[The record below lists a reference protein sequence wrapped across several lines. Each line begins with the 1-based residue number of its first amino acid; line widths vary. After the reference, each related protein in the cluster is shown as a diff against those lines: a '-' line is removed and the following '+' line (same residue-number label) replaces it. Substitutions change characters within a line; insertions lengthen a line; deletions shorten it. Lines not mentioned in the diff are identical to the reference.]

1 MLVFGGEGS
10 LQFLDFGNDD
20 LVLLFELFHLMF
32 EVLIL
37 SLQVLQLFLVL
48 LGNSLP
54 HHGHFLFQ
62 LDLKIAFALVAPTP
76 EGLQQGIFVVDVS
89 LKFLFL
95 VPEDLVFLF

>member
-10 LQFLDFGNDD
+10 LQFLDFGNDE

-32 EVLIL
+32 EVFIL
-37 SLQVLQLFLVL
+37 SLQVLELVLVL

-76 EGLQQGIFVVDVS
+76 EGLQQGIFVVDVG
-89 LKFLFL
+89 L
-95 VPEDLVFLF
+95 